1 MSWLTE
7 MTRIDKFVDLL
18 YFKGIIKNKHIILNE
33 SNTKENNENFTILAS
48 IIK

>member
-18 YFKGIIKNKHIILNE
+18 YFKGIIKNKYIILNE
-33 SNTKENNENFTILAS
+33 SNTKENNENFTI
-48 IIK
+48 